1 MIVEAPIDK
10 NVAAEI
16 PGSSAARR
24 ADLQVVRV
32 GTRSVVSRAF
42 AESPLKLLTPKN
54 HGSAAWVYTSTYG
67 GGLVDGDTLALRV
80 HVAKGAEAVLST
92 QASTKVYRSPHGTRF
107 DLTAQIDDDG
117 TLTSIPDPVVCFARA
132 RYAQRQ
138 SFDLAPDANLVHVD
152 WLSCGRR
159 ARGERWAFDE
169 CRTSLRVRRA
179 GQLRCFDALTLSST
193 DGPLVDRLGRFEAI
207 ATVVVTGPRFKPMA
221 EALVMRSAALPMT
234 RQADQLFVASPL
246 LGGDGCLVRL
256 AGVSLEDTGRAIR
269 HMLDFLPPALGD
281 DPWARKW

>member
-1 MIVEAPIDK
+1 MIVEAPADK
-10 NVAAEI
+10 NVASEI
-16 PGSSAARR
+16 PPSPVARR
-24 ADLQVVRV
+24 ADLQIVRV
-32 GTRSVVSRAF
+32 GARSVVSRAF
-42 AESPLKLLTPKN
+42 AESPLKLLTPRN
-54 HGSAAWVYTSTYG
+54 PGGAAWIYTSTYG

-80 HVAKGAEAVLST
+80 HVTTGAEAVLST

-117 TLTSIPDPVVCFARA
+117 MLASIPDPVVCFADA
-132 RYAQRQ
+132 RYEQRQ
-138 SFDLAPDANLVHVD
+138 SFDLAPDANLIHVD

-179 GQLRCFDALTLSST
+179 GQLRCYDALTLASV
-193 DGPLVDRLGRFEAI
+193 DGPLLDRLGRFESL

-234 RQADQLFVASPL
+234 RRADQLFVASPL
-246 LGGDGCLVRL
+246 LHHDGCLVRL
-256 AGVSLEDTGRAIR
+256 AGVSLEDTARSIR
-269 HMLDFLPPALGD
+269 HVLDFLPPALGD